1 MRGFLMHVRF
11 CLLAVGILLT
21 ACAAG
26 QIRDHTY
33 INEAKGY
40 RALLP
45 SEAWNVEMGKEAD
58 LVLRHRSGQAG
69 IVVNAIC
76 DHTQQDRPVE
86 IEMRRLFFGIRGKE
100 ILRQERHTK
109 NSGEAVEVVL
119 RGELGGR
126 SLLFHGYT
134 LKASGCVYD
143 LVLFAP
149 SEKYA
154 EVNEEFEALFH
165 RFQLLRGEKR

>member
-1 MRGFLMHVRF
+1 MGHFQF

-45 SEAWNVEMGKEAD
+45 SDAWNVEMGNEAD
-58 LVLRHRSGQAG
+58 LVLRHRSSQAG
-69 IVVNAIC
+69 ILVNATC
-76 DHTQQDRPVE
+76 DETLPDRPLE
-86 IEMRRLFFGIRGKE
+86 IEVRRLFFGIRGKE
-100 ILRQERHTK
+100 LLKQERPTK
-109 NSGEAVEVVL
+109 NPGEAGEVVL
-119 RGELGGR
+119 RGELSGR

-134 LKASGCVYD
+134 LKAPGCVYD

-149 SEKYA
+149 SENYS
-154 EVNEEFEALFH
+154 EVNEEFEALVH
-165 RFQLLRGEKR
+165 RFQLLRREKR